1 MGNKCRDVLG
11 MILNLLVIAAII
23 ILILTLIIDIKIK
36 FLIILIILIVLYLL
50 FISFEFSSPIFAFL
64 RNKITER
71 EFINKFGTF
80 VQSLPTFQL
89 KIECYHQTYRQKAD
103 YKSDYQTVVTHRENV
118 ALPYYSCRDIS
129 GLFHIGETN
138 GKTFIKLKLIE
149 DINFA
154 DSISYMDYE
163 DIKNNMRE
171 RNKSRDT
178 NMFFDEER
186 HIPGLDESYFILI
199 GDKESCGINMWL
211 FLLFLL

>member
-1 MGNKCRDVLG
+1 MLSKLPRLCIPEYPNHALPP
-11 MILNLLVIAAII
+11 IF
-23 ILILTLIIDIKIK
+23 LTI
-36 FLIILIILIVLYLL
+36 
-50 FISFEFSSPIFAFL
+50 FSSPIFAFL

-89 KIECYHQTYRQKAD
+89 KIECYHQTYRQRAD

-154 DSISYMDYE
+154 DNISYMDYN
-163 DIKNNMRE
+163 I
-171 RNKSRDT
+171 
-178 NMFFDEER
+178 
-186 HIPGLDESYFILI
+186 YV
-199 GDKESCGINMWL
+199 INL
-211 FLLFLL
+211 NTI